1 MDIYCLGMS
10 VLSYAT
16 NYSTNIVNPTRNQTL
31 NECINWCI
39 NPNPKNRPTTTELL
53 NKLMTIT
60 KSGIY
65 QTIYQLH
72 NAMEDPKLDIIMS
85 ISTAIHE
92 EPNNITLISENNCL
106 FYLCE
111 SFKHTEDS
119 DILLEIISL
128 LYFIYE
134 KSIIIIIIL
143 CDIYIDQEIFKYRI
157 NDLTSVLKL
166 CLKKY
171 SNDNSAMLF
180 AAVQILQS
188 IFCNNNNNYKDIV
201 IKSLNGYIKYFLP
214 TLSPSNNTDNTINNF
229 KTNTFKDIKL
239 IKSILIVLKHLT
251 INEENAIDFINN
263 GGYDI
268 IMKYFDDD
276 CKDEENIIMNV
287 LEIIFNI
294 VNTSEGL
301 LAILVDYSRLVKKV
315 RYYEAIQMGN
325 KKEIA
330 SDLLEKLEKNNF

>member
-1 MDIYCLGMS
+1 MIY
-10 VLSYAT
+10 
-16 NYSTNIVNPTRNQTL
+16 
-31 NECINWCI
+31 
-39 NPNPKNRPTTTELL
+39 
-53 NKLMTIT
+53 
-60 KSGIY
+60 
-65 QTIYQLH
+65 
-72 NAMEDPKLDIIMS
+72 
-85 ISTAIHE
+85 
-92 EPNNITLISENNCL
+92 
-106 FYLCE
+106 
-111 SFKHTEDS
+111 
-119 DILLEIISL
+119 
-128 LYFIYE
+128 
-134 KSIIIIIIL
+134 
-143 CDIYIDQEIFKYRI
+143 IYIDQEIFKYRI